1 MSSNLIHAASSMSE
15 TPAQAGAET
24 PSVEKSHPVWSPR
37 PLTAVFHPR
46 TVAVIG
52 ATEKAQSVGRTVLR
66 NLLEQ
71 PSGATIFP
79 VNPGRSNVLGIRC
92 YPSISSIGEAV
103 DLAVVVTPA
112 ATVPEVLLDCEHA
125 GVRAV
130 VVISAGFAETGE
142 SGKER
147 ENKIREVLSTGRMR
161 LIGPNCLGIMN
172 PRTGL
177 NATFAQ
183 SNALPG
189 NIAFLSQS
197 GALCTAI
204 LDWSRRE
211 NVGFSGFVS
220 VGSMLDVSWGDLI
233 YHFGD
238 DPFTSSILIYMESIG
253 DARSFLSAAREVAL
267 RKPIIIIKPGHTEA
281 ARKAA
286 QSHTGSLTGSD
297 EVFEAAFRRCG
308 ILRVDTIGEL
318 FDMAEVLSKQPRP
331 RGPRLAVVTNAGGA
345 GVLATDALLANG
357 GQLAP
362 ISQDTKD
369 ALNKFL
375 PQAWSHDDP
384 VDTLGDASPDMYVKA
399 LEIVSRDPNCDA
411 VLSILAPQGMTD
423 PERSASLLSKA
434 ADTINK
440 PLLASWMGGARM
452 QLAANLL
459 NEAKIPTFE
468 YPDDAAR
475 SFASMWRYSSNLQ
488 ALYEAAEFTGE
499 LPQDGPKRV
508 ARIVADALIKNR
520 TVLTEHES
528 KQILTAYE
536 LPVAPSKLANSAQ
549 DAAKAAEIIGYP
561 VVLKLHSET
570 VTHKSDR
577 GGVKLNVQNADEVH
591 AAFSAIRNAF
601 TSDGTFNG
609 VSVQPMI
616 RTSGYELIL
625 GSATDP
631 QFGPVMVFG
640 LGGQLVEVLRD
651 RAHALPPLTTTLARR
666 LMEQTRILQALK
678 GVRGNKP
685 VDIEKLQELLVRFSE
700 LVIENPRIADIEINP
715 LLATPEGMIAL
726 DARVILHPASM
737 KDNDLPR
744 PAIRPY
750 PSQYI
755 SKWQAND
762 GTSFTLR
769 PIRPDDESL
778 MVDFHHQLSET
789 SVYMRFFLPLKL
801 DFRVSHE
808 RLFTKCFI
816 DFDREIAIVAE
827 YTDEHSSR
835 HLAGIGRLIRNH
847 SDNAAE
853 VAFLVADKFQNRGL
867 GTQLLERMIQIA
879 RQEGISALEG
889 ATLSDNYGMKD
900 MFARAGFRFSPP
912 EDGVVTAV
920 LRLE

>member
-1 MSSNLIHAASSMSE
+1 MSSNVAQDLSPMLETSE
-15 TPAQAGAET
+15 SRVGL
-24 PSVEKSHPVWSPR
+24 EKAHTVWSPR
-37 PLTAVFHPR
+37 PLKAIFHPR
-46 TVAVIG
+46 SVAVIG
-52 ATEKAQSVGRTVLR
+52 ATEKPASVGRTVLR

-79 VNPGRSNVLGIRC
+79 INPGRSNVLGIRC
-92 YPSISSIGEAV
+92 YPSIASVGEAV
-103 DLAVVVTPA
+103 DMAVVVTPA
-112 ATVPEVLLDCEHA
+112 ATVPDVLRECEQA
-125 GVRAV
+125 GVRGA
-130 VVISAGFAETGE
+130 VVISAGFAETGAD
-142 SGKER
+142 GQQR
-147 ENKIREVLSTGRMR
+147 EQKIREVLASGTMR
-161 LIGPNCLGIMN
+161 LVGPNCLGVMN

-183 SNALPG
+183 SSALPG

-238 DPFTSSILIYMESIG
+238 DPYTSSILIYMESIG

-362 ISQDTKD
+362 VSQDTRD

-375 PQAWSHDDP
+375 PKAWSHDNP

-434 ADTINK
+434 AESITK

-452 QLAANLL
+452 QLAANVL

-488 ALYEAAEFTGE
+488 ALYEAPEFTGE
-499 LPQDGPKRV
+499 LPQDGPRRV
-508 ARIVADALIKNR
+508 AAIIADAQKKNR
-520 TVLTEHES
+520 TILTEHES
-528 KQILTAYE
+528 KQILAAYE
-536 LPVAPSKLANSAQ
+536 LPVTPSKIARSIDEAVTAA
-549 DAAKAAEIIGYP
+549 DALGYP

-577 GGVKLNVQNADEVH
+577 GGVRLNLRDADAVR
-591 AAFSAIRNAF
+591 AAFTAIKEEFEKDN
-601 TSDGTFNG
+601 SFNG
-609 VSVQPMI
+609 VTVQPMVKS
-616 RTSGYELIL
+616 SGFELIL
-625 GSATDP
+625 GSSADP

-651 RAHALPPLTTTLARR
+651 RAHALPPLTTTLALR
-666 LMEQTRILQALK
+666 LMENTRILQALK

-685 VDIEKLQELLVRFSE
+685 VDLEKLQELLVRFSE

-715 LLATPEGMIAL
+715 LLATPEDIIAL
-726 DARVILHPASM
+726 DARVILHPASIN
-737 KDNDLPR
+737 DVDLPR

-750 PSQYI
+750 PSQYV
-755 SKWQAND
+755 SKWQSND
-762 GTSFTLR
+762 GQSFTLR

-778 MVDFHHQLSET
+778 MVDFHHQLSDT

-816 DFDREIAIVAE
+816 DYDREIAIVAE
-827 YTDEHSSR
+827 YQDEEGNR
-835 HLAGIGRLIRNH
+835 RMAGIGRLIRKH
-847 SDNAAE
+847 SDNTAE

-867 GTQLLERMIQIA
+867 GTQLLERMIDIA
-879 RQEGISALEG
+879 KKEGISGLEG

-920 LRLE
+920 LSLQ